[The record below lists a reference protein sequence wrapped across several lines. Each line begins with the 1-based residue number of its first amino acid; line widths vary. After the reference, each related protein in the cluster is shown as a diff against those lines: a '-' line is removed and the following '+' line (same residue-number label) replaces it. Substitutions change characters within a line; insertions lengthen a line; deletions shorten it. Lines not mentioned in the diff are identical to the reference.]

1 MASKTTTTRKRTTTA
16 TKRPKLVNDGLP
28 KRRGKGGKVTRHGV
42 TTTGYQR
49 GCRCDL
55 CRAAAVEYKRNL
67 RERKRQA
74 ETKTTRAAT
83 PKAPPTREAHRRR
96 EGNYQPPPEHQDE
109 LALTHTRHHS
119 EPVLSQTGSPCLCRC
134 CTGP

>member
-55 CRAAAVEYKRNL
+55 CRAAAVEYK
-67 RERKRQA
+67 QPAGA
-74 ETKTTRAAT
+74 E
-83 PKAPPTREAHRRR
+83 APGRS
-96 EGNYQPPPEHQDE
+96 D
-109 LALTHTRHHS
+109 
-119 EPVLSQTGSPCLCRC
+119 PVLSLDRPRFG
-134 CTGP
+134 GHG